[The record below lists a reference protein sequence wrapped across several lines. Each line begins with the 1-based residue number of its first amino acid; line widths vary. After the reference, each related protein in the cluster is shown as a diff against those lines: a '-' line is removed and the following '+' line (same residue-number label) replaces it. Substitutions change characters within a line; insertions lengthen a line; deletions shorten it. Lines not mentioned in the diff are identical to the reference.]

1 MGSGLTLWWLTCNR
15 HGRLH
20 GVVSVEAAS
29 LTSACVGVADN
40 ALDKG
45 VRSLRAMNLMT
56 SVRDGF
62 SPVMSA

>member
-1 MGSGLTLWWLTCNR
+1 MSLWWLTYSR

-20 GVVSVEAAS
+20 GAVIVEAAS
-29 LTSACVGVADN
+29 LISACVGVADN